1 MTDDVVF
8 GQALNMIFYKEIK
21 DIRVEQISDL
31 FSSVGWGIGDNS
43 GKLIKALN
51 NSETL
56 ITAWDE
62 DRLIGL
68 VNAFS
73 DTTSV
78 VYFHYVLTHFDYQRQ
93 GIGKQLINMALNK
106 YKDYK
111 HLVLISTNEK
121 IDFFKKCGFYICE
134 GATALEIR
142 KR

>member
-1 MTDDVVF
+1 MTS
-8 GQALNMIFYKEIK
+8 YKEIK
-21 DIRVEQISDL
+21 NITVEQIKDL
-31 FSSVGWGIGDNS
+31 FSSVGWRIGDEPN
-43 GKLIKALN
+43 KLLETLK

-73 DTTSV
+73 DTARV
-78 VYFHYVLTHFDYQRQ
+78 VYFHYVLTHSDYQRQ
-93 GIGKQLINMALNK
+93 GIGKQLVNRALNK
-106 YKDYK
+106 YQDYK
-111 HLVLISTNEK
+111 HLVLISNNEK

-134 GATALEIR
+134 GATAMEIR

>member
-1 MTDDVVF
+1 
-8 GQALNMIFYKEIK
+8 MIFYKEIK
-21 DIRVEQISDL
+21 DIRVDQIKDL
-31 FSSVGWGIGDNS
+31 FLSVGWGIGDNP
-43 GKLIKALN
+43 GKLIEALK

-73 DTTSV
+73 DATRV

-93 GIGKQLINMALNK
+93 GIGKQLISRVLDK
-106 YKDYK
+106 YQDYK
-111 HLVLISTNEK
+111 HLVLISNNEN

-134 GATALEIR
+134 GATAMEIR